1 MEIDEL
7 PFGGLI
13 PSTIKG
19 EILAQIVADPFT
31 EYTPKRMAFL
41 VGRAPSRVSEALK
54 ELEGIGIIEDVSKG
68 SHRPLFVTTD
78 NSRRLTA
85 LTFLALAVGDDR
97 TGDECM
103 NIAIIDYV
111 RNSLGLEVVQKAPP
125 AAEILTNSPQEGMVQ
140 SRTRADGG
148 TEEDQGRTDRVE
160 GRGAMTDGI
169 KIFMPQAAA
178 QRLAEMIV
186 RSLEDG
192 ESEGRVASAG
202 PDGRR

>member
-1 MEIDEL
+1 MGDSGNPLEEMEIDEL
-7 PFGGLI
+7 PFGGLM

-19 EILAQIVADPFT
+19 EVLAQIVADPFT
-31 EYTPKRMAFL
+31 EYSPKRMAFL

-54 ELEGIGIIEDVSKG
+54 ELEGIGILEDVSKG
-68 SHRPLFVTTD
+68 SHRPLFVTKD

-103 NIAIIDYV
+103 NTAIIDYV
-111 RNSLGLEVVQKAPP
+111 QNSLGLRVVQKASP
-125 AAEILTNSPQEGMVQ
+125 AAELLVDSQQEEERRGND
-140 SRTRADGG
+140 RTRDV
-148 TEEDQGRTDRVE
+148 EKRVPRS
-160 GRGAMTDGI
+160 GGI

-178 QRLAEMIV
+178 QRMAEMIV
-186 RSLEDG
+186 RSLEEG

-202 PDGRR
+202 PDNGR